1 MSRRWCKQKSLS
13 LAIQA
18 MHLRKCY
25 PESHTKFHR
34 NRLEWDGVA
43 SARPSSM
50 EYRLK
55 LTYDLGNR
63 PRILVVKPNLREI
76 ANGRKIPHLFS
87 QEEQS
92 LCLHYRE
99 VWNPTQILA
108 MTIVPWALLWTEY
121 FEWWLV
127 TGRWAGDEVVHF
139 GLK

>member
-1 MSRRWCKQKSLS
+1 
-13 LAIQA
+13 
-18 MHLRKCY
+18 
-25 PESHTKFHR
+25 
-34 NRLEWDGVA
+34 
-43 SARPSSM
+43 M